1 MDSMP
6 SFLTAANPTTS
17 SPIQVNQSI
26 KMTFQ
31 LAVKGSGSVAAN
43 AVIEGSHDG
52 LGWINI
58 ATLNASGTDYASDG
72 GTLETYW
79 PQVRARLVTVT
90 GTATIY
96 YGV

>member
-1 MDSMP
+1 MA
-6 SFLTAANPTTS
+6 SFFTS
-17 SPIQVNQSI
+17 ATPITSVPLQVNQSI

-31 LAVKGSGSVAAN
+31 LAVQGSGSVTAQ

-52 LGWINI
+52 QGWINI
-58 ATLNASGTDYASDG
+58 ATLSASGTGYGSDG

-79 PQVRARLVTVT
+79 PQVRARLVSVT
-90 GTATIY
+90 GSATVY

>member
-1 MDSMP
+1 MA
-6 SFLTAANPTTS
+6 SFLTSTTPANS
-17 SPIQVNQSI
+17 GAIQVNQSI

-31 LAVKGSGSVAAN
+31 LAVQGTGSVSAS

-52 LGWINI
+52 QGWINI
-58 ATLNASGTDYASDG
+58 ATLNASGTGYGADG

-79 PQVRARLVTVT
+79 PQVRARLTAVS
-90 GTATIY
+90 GAATIY